1 FVDERNS
8 LLEVVGPELQAI
20 YNERKIEVEIVDFH
34 YGADEKDSAEC
45 PSSLKDIFCEIQ
57 ICHDVSKGCF
67 FIGLLSDSN
76 LNTDKILPV
85 RIKAQ
90 LFHELIENIKLIHDI
105 GKLQEH
111 EKFEEFDD
119 IDSDVDLVKQW
130 YIKEDT
136 LYILKDYSNV
146 SYEEWHR
153 TKSNLIRALKNIIGM
168 NCWIL
173 QKIEDLNKSD
183 KLTSSSDNFSSFNC
197 KFSNLLK
204 NKCTFLKD
212 IKMLLRSTMEVLC
225 LNTL

>member
-1 FVDERNS
+1 MTNFSFTSV
-8 LLEVVGPELQAI
+8 
-20 YNERKIEVEIVDFH
+20 YN
-34 YGADEKDSAEC
+34 YS
-45 PSSLKDIFCEIQ
+45 
-57 ICHDVSKGCF
+57 
-67 FIGLLSDSN
+67 FISIS
-76 LNTDKILPV
+76 
-85 RIKAQ
+85 
-90 LFHELIENIKLIHDI
+90 
-105 GKLQEH
+105 
-111 EKFEEFDD
+111 
-119 IDSDVDLVKQW
+119 
-130 YIKEDT
+130 
-136 LYILKDYSNV
+136 SNV

-225 LNTL
+225 LNTLGKSKYSSIFYIIRSLGIFSRFNTLALMRK